1 MGVYSEQVGKIASVS
16 SSPSLSSSGATVQRL
31 DRDDRALRKWH
42 GETATA
48 AAAFEG
54 RWTWLTLRRVDPDI
68 AERLWDQRGR
78 FSRACVTGTADE
90 IEREGAA
97 LCRGYAIAAAKML
110 DVNAED
116 DAYSI
121 GRCPITGTTVAISYT
136 RAVLPRVRELF
147 GGDVVWMTPDEIAT
161 LVASADQFK
170 AVAAI
175 KRRFP
180 GAEVME
186 RREVSSNA
194 T

>member
-1 MGVYSEQVGKIASVS
+1 MSVEQVGKN
-16 SSPSLSSSGATVQRL
+16 PSRHVTPSRSAAAQTEQRL
-31 DRDDRALRKWH
+31 ERDDRALRKWH
-42 GETATA
+42 GETAQA

-68 AERLWDQRGR
+68 GERLWDQRGR

-90 IEREGAA
+90 IEQEGAA

-110 DVNAED
+110 EVNAED

-136 RAVLPRVRELF
+136 RSVLPRVRELF

-161 LVASADQFK
+161 LVADAKQFK
-170 AVAAI
+170 TVAAI

-186 RREVSSNA
+186 RHA
-194 T
+194 TQGTGAT